1 MAELSR
7 RAALGALGAGAA
19 AAPLWAQHIAQL
31 GVDNLGFDNGARRIA
46 SDFPEKGAMIVQRS
60 RAPLLE
66 TPWDVFGQNVF
77 TPNDRFYVRWHYPD
91 IPLSVDTAAFRLR
104 IGGAVATPRA
114 LSLGELLK
122 LPRVEIAAV
131 NQCSGNSRGFF
142 TPRVAGA
149 QWGHGAMG
157 NARWTGVRLK
167 DVLDRAGIAP
177 AAVAVRAS
185 GLDRPPVE
193 GAPWYAKSLDLAHAM
208 EGDVMIAF
216 AMNGAPLPMLNG
228 FPIRLVVPGW
238 YSTYWI
244 KALDRLEL
252 ITAPDDGFWMAKA
265 YRIPT
270 AANATVAPGTKDF
283 PNQPIGAMVPRSWIT
298 TLADGAA
305 VPAGKPLT
313 LAGIALGGASGV
325 AKVEISRDGGQGWQP
340 ATLGA
345 DLGRYSF
352 RQWRAEL
359 PPLAAGAARI
369 SVRCTAA
376 DGRTQ
381 SFTPVWNPSGYMLS
395 TIETITVRAA

>member
-1 MAELSR
+1 MAELGRRAAISSLAALAAAPLIAR
-7 RAALGALGAGAA
+7 PRAALGFANGGR
-19 AAPLWAQHIAQL
+19 PWAD
-31 GVDNLGFDNGARRIA
+31 G
-46 SDFPEKGAMIVQRS
+46 FPEKRALILQRS

-66 TPWDVFGQNVF
+66 TPLELLGREAI
-77 TPNDRFYVRWHYPD
+77 TPNDAFFVRWHYAD
-91 IPLSVDTAAFRLR
+91 IPLSVDADAFRLR
-104 IGGAVATPRA
+104 IGGAVRRPLA
-114 LSLGELLK
+114 LSLADLLA
-122 LPRVEIAAV
+122 LPRVELVAV
-131 NQCSGNSRGFF
+131 NQCSGNSRGHFS
-142 TPRVAGA
+142 PRVPGA

-228 FPIRLVVPGW
+228 FPIRLIVPGW

-325 AKVEISRDGGQGWQP
+325 AKVEISRDGVRGWQP

-395 TIETITVRAA
+395 TIETVTVRAA

>member
-1 MAELSR
+1 MAELGR
-7 RAALGALGAGAA
+7 RAAIGGLAALA
-19 AAPLWAQHIAQL
+19 AAPLIARPL
-31 GVDNLGFDNGARRIA
+31 AALGFANGARPLA
-46 SDFPEKGAMIVQRS
+46 GGFPEKRALILQRS

-66 TPWDVFGQNVF
+66 TPLELLGQDSI
-77 TPNDRFYVRWHYPD
+77 TPNDAFFVRWHYAD
-91 IPLSVDTAAFRLR
+91 IPLAVDADAFRLR
-104 IGGAVATPRA
+104 IGGAVRRPLA
-114 LSLGELLK
+114 LSLADLLAM
-122 LPRVEIAAV
+122 PRVELVAI
-131 NQCSGNSRGFF
+131 NQCSGNSRGHFS
-142 TPRVAGA
+142 PRVPGA

-177 AAVAVRAS
+177 GAVAVRAS

-193 GAPWYAKSLDLAHAM
+193 GAPWYAKTLDIAHAVDG
-208 EGDVMIAF
+208 EVMIAF
-216 AMNGAPLPMLNG
+216 AMNGAALPMLNG

-265 YRIPT
+265 YRIPL
-270 AANATVAPGTKDF
+270 AGNATVAPGTKDF
-283 PNQPIGAMVPRSWIT
+283 PSKPIGAMVPRSWIT
-298 TLADGAA
+298 NVFDGAA
-305 VPAGKPLT
+305 AAAGRPLA

-325 AKVEISRDGGQGWQP
+325 ARVEISSDGGRQWQS
-340 ATLGA
+340 AALGA

-359 PPLAAGAARI
+359 PPLARGATRVA
-369 SVRCTAA
+369 VRCTAA

-395 TIETITVRAA
+395 TIETITVHAA